1 MLRYQTQIG
10 EETARRSRATIKSD
24 RMADPTE
31 QTICCM
37 SMVMMTIPNPNPKP
51 RTEEIQESLKEGQK
65 FRTKTYP
72 RA

>member
-1 MLRYQTQIG
+1 VEFLNAEVPNTNG
-10 EETARRSRATIKSD
+10 EETARRSWATIKSD

-51 RTEEIQESLKEGQK
+51 RTQEIQES
-65 FRTKTYP
+65 
-72 RA
+72 